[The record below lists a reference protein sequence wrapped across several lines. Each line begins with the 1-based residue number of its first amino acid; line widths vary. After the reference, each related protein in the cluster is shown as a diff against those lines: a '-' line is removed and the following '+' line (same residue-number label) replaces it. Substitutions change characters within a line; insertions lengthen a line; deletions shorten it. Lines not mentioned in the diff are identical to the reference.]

1 VNISASVLPQNH
13 PSVII
18 WSFCNEVGCEGDH
31 EAGAP
36 AFQDVAVLY
45 DGTRPTLANMFSF
58 NDLLSDT
65 INIQGFSHRS
75 REKLDEC
82 HEALPKKPILVRSLD
97 KVVPFDLSHFF

>member
-1 VNISASVLPQNH
+1 MITFSVLFFQNH

-18 WSFCNEVGCEGDH
+18 WSFCNENGCEGMH

-36 AFQDVAVLY
+36 AFQGVVDFY
-45 DGTRPTLANMFSF
+45 DGTRPTLANMFTF

-65 INIQGFSHRS
+65 ISIQGFSHRD

-82 HEALPKKPILVRSLD
+82 HAALPNKPILVRIYL
-97 KVVPFDLSHFF
+97 VLWPILHGV